1 MTHLTWYN
9 HYTKLAMKEQSRT
22 IFQEKFQFWL
32 PHALEIKSTSIVCLF
47 ENCFSHFGACL
58 IAQLVKNPPAM
69 QETWVCSLG
78 WEIPWRRESL
88 PTLVFWPGE
97 FHGLYSPQ
105 APKELDTTERLSL
118 HFSPF
123 ILYHNIIYNYIE
135 L

>member
-1 MTHLTWYN
+1 MRG
-9 HYTKLAMKEQSRT
+9 QSRT

-97 FHGLYSPQ
+97 FHGLYCPWFT
-105 APKELDTTERLSL
+105 KLRTRLSNF
-118 HFSPF
+118 HFQLFRPNNLLPSPNSKYF
-123 ILYHNIIYNYIE
+123 SQSCNRALTCDCVKW
-135 L
+135 